1 MSDDTQVNIEN
12 SQTTDV
18 GEPVNEV
25 NEYENKIA
33 QLTEELEQ
41 TKKNLENSRKSEKY
55 AKTKVELTAEEVRT
69 QLTNEFK
76 THIDELTN
84 KLSVYQE
91 RETSQ
96 VIKAALDKELAI
108 DSDAL
113 IKLVDKNDVEKSI
126 TELKTK
132 HPALFKQPVI
142 PTVDKSTEG
151 MSVSGYEQEMRQAI
165 KNGVSDIRPILA
177 KYGIKTN

>member
-1 MSDDTQVNIEN
+1 MSDDTQVNIEP

-25 NEYENKIA
+25 NEYETKIA
-33 QLTEELEQ
+33 QLTEELEK

-76 THIDELTN
+76 TQIDELTN

-91 RETSQ
+91 KETSQ

-151 MSVSGYEQEMRQAI
+151 MSVSGIQQELEQARR
-165 KNGVSDIRPILA
+165 NGVRDFTAIYA
-177 KYGIKTN
+177 KYGVKF